1 VAERVP
7 ESVVGPRASRPAEG
21 VRAYRLIAAMWIR
34 SSLTYRTSFVLTMLG
49 NLTVTGLD
57 FATILLMFTQVD
69 RLGGWSMPEV
79 ALLYG
84 LSTTAFGLA
93 DLVFGSMDVLGAR
106 IRDGSFDIL
115 LVRPAPVLA
124 QLGADRFAL
133 RRLGRVVQGALVLG
147 YALAAV
153 PVEWTAAKVLLVP
166 VTVISGAV
174 IFCALFLVGAT
185 FQFVAQDAAE
195 VENAFTYGGTTLLQY
210 PPTVFGR
217 DFVRGVTFLL
227 PLAFVNWIPAAH
239 LLGRPYPLRLPEWT
253 VWSPPLVAVVCCVL
267 SGLAWRAGLRS
278 YRSTGS

>member
-1 VAERVP
+1 
-7 ESVVGPRASRPAEG
+7 
-21 VRAYRLIAAMWIR
+21 MWIR

-253 VWSPPLVAVVCCVL
+253 VWSPPLVAVVCCAL

>member
-1 VAERVP
+1 
-7 ESVVGPRASRPAEG
+7 
-21 VRAYRLIAAMWIR
+21 MWIR